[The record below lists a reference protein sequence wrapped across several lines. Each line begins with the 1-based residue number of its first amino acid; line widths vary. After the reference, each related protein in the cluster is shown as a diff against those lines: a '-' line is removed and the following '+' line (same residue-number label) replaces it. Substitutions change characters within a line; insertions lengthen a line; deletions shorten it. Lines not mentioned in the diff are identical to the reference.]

1 MRRRCT
7 FLSSSRMRHCCSVHE
22 TWWAIP
28 CFPTPFPFAHFEMDL
43 SLSSKDGRR
52 VMARFVIMAT
62 IEWIIL
68 WITRVSYGESIQWFI
83 QMNAFKTQYLS
94 FSADDPYPLS
104 TPRFHCSCE
113 DNASYQ
119 QSEMAKRKTLRKK
132 NRGSENPGVPFCFP
146 CLFCSKIVISY
157 ISTNMVCF
165 VGTRELSWLERDANN
180 AKWSDSPFIA
190 QAD

>member
-7 FLSSSRMRHCCSVHE
+7 FLSSSRM
-22 TWWAIP
+22 
-28 CFPTPFPFAHFEMDL
+28 L
-43 SLSSKDGRR
+43 SLLFGPWDLMGDTMFSNAFSFCAFWNGSFIEFKGWATSYGSFRDK
-52 VMARFVIMAT
+52 AT

>member
-7 FLSSSRMRHCCSVHE
+7 FLSSSRMLSLLFGPWDLMGDTMFSNAFSFCAFWNGSFIEFKGWATSYGSFRDNGNDWMNNSLDHTCILWWIDSVIYPNE
-22 TWWAIP
+22 CIQNSVSLIFCRRP
-28 CFPTPFPFAHFEMDL
+28 LPTFHSPFPLF
-43 SLSSKDGRR
+43 
-52 VMARFVIMAT
+52 
-62 IEWIIL
+62 L
-68 WITRVSYGESIQWFI
+68 WRQCE
-83 QMNAFKTQYLS
+83 
-94 FSADDPYPLS
+94 LS
-104 TPRFHCSCE
+104 TIR
-113 DNASYQ
+113 DG
-119 QSEMAKRKTLRKK
+119 KTKNTTEK

>member
-7 FLSSSRMRHCCSVHE
+7 FLSSSRM
-22 TWWAIP
+22 
-28 CFPTPFPFAHFEMDL
+28 L
-43 SLSSKDGRR
+43 SLLFGPWDLMGDTMFSKDGRR